1 MTVITFDKIAV
12 LTAFFSSLVFIVGYS
27 ILAPWWRHPVGRA
40 VASLDVGLTFA
51 LLPSALHQLFGLS
64 LISMFFAWYYGCTL
78 FLVAA
83 ITLWRLVVIWT
94 VQRDAVLSVIAQEE
108 AGLD

>member
-12 LTAFFSSLVFIVGYS
+12 LTAFFSSVLFLVGYS
-27 ILAPWWRHPVGRA
+27 VLAPWWRHPVGRA
-40 VASLDVGLTFA
+40 VASLDAGLTFA
-51 LLPSALHQLFGLS
+51 LLPAALHQLFGLS
-64 LISMFFAWYYGCTL
+64 LISMFFAWYYGGSL
-78 FLVAA
+78 FLVAG

-94 VQRDAVLSVIAQEE
+94 VQRDALAPVIAQEE